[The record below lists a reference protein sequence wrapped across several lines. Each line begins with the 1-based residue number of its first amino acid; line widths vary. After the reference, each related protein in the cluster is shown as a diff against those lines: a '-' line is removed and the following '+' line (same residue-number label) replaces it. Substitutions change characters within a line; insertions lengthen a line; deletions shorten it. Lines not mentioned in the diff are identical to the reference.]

1 MSLIETLEVNHL
13 DNAKKPQPA
22 RRRFKAVIDGQSYTI
37 VGNRTEAH
45 MQAVTD
51 LMNKQLAQL
60 KKLAPDMSKE
70 EASILLAFN
79 AISDQ
84 LEKTEAYDRLKKQ
97 DQDDDQTSSSE
108 S

>member
-1 MSLIETLEVNHL
+1 MSLIGTLEVNNL
-13 DNAKKPQPA
+13 ANAKEPQPA

-37 VGNRTEAH
+37 VGNRSEPH
-45 MQAVTD
+45 MQAVTE

-84 LEKTEAYDRLKKQ
+84 LEKAEAYDQIKKQ
-97 DQDDDQTSSSE
+97 GTDDSGSSE

>member
-1 MSLIETLEVNHL
+1 MSLIGILGVNYL
-13 DNAKKPQPA
+13 DNAKEPQPA

-37 VGNRTEAH
+37 VGNRSEAH
-45 MQAVTD
+45 MRAVTE

-84 LEKTEAYDRLKKQ
+84 LEKAEAYDKLKKQ
-97 DQDDDQTSSSE
+97 GDETTSSE

>member
-1 MSLIETLEVNHL
+1 MSLIGTLEVNHL
-13 DNAKKPQPA
+13 DNAKEPQPA

-37 VGNRTEAH
+37 VGNHSQAH
-45 MQAVTD
+45 MQAVTE

-84 LEKTEAYDRLKKQ
+84 LEKAEAYDQIKKQ
-97 DQDDDQTSSSE
+97 DDNESSSTE

>member
-1 MSLIETLEVNHL
+1 MSLSGLLEVNNL
-13 DNAKKPQPA
+13 DNEKETQPA
-22 RRRFKAVIDGQSYTI
+22 RRRFKAVIDGKNYTI

-45 MQAVTD
+45 MQAVSD

-60 KKLAPDMSKE
+60 KKLAPDMSRE

-84 LEKTEAYDRLKKQ
+84 LERAEADDQAKKQ
-97 DQDDDQTSSSE
+97 NDDAASSSK
-108 S
+108 SLL

>member
-1 MSLIETLEVNHL
+1 MSLIGILEVNSL
-13 DNAKKPQPA
+13 ANAKEPQPA

-37 VGNRTEAH
+37 VGNRSEAH
-45 MQAVTD
+45 MQAVTE

-84 LEKTEAYDRLKKQ
+84 LEKAEAYDQIKKQ
-97 DQDDDQTSSSE
+97 DADNSGSSE